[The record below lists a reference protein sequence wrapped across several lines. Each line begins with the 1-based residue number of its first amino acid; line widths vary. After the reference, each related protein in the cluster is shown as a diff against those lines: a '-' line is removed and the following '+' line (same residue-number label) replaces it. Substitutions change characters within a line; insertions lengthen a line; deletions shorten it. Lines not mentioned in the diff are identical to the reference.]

1 MNYYE
6 IIAKI
11 STFVNTIPTK
21 NKIPVI
27 SSWKEFQKRRI
38 TKEEYIDW
46 FQRGLYNSQF
56 AVLMGGIN
64 KLVCIDF
71 DNKVEDLEKIFKESY
86 SYLISKKIEF
96 YSERTPSGGFHI
108 ILKCDDAENFKSEK
122 IAINSKEEA
131 FIETKGEG
139 GYVIV
144 NPSPDYD
151 IINISFVEFLENA
164 RPVDE
169 LSILQFLE
177 FLKNYSYKKEMKK
190 NEVII
195 ENNDK
200 NLFKNDEE
208 KNKALNF
215 LLNEFTQAG
224 WKVLKETDDWLE
236 IQRPGGDGITGGI
249 NKKEVFYYNFS
260 TNAKNFDTKGYNF
273 IKTIQALKN
282 FSSFKEAIEYIKKN
296 LPNFSLDK
304 SNTQKYLKIEGV
316 EKISDDLYEWNGI
329 ILNKDCKIVN
339 ISSNFGN
346 FLSKKIGK
354 IDQNSKE
361 IYVVDGKVIRQI
373 NISEIRQ
380 EIKKIYVDFCDKNNI
395 TSILIGKPIPISV
408 IIDRF
413 VEHFLKPEKLSGLQK
428 SLNILDIDFF
438 ANYKNANYF
447 YFKNCVVKVVKDKID
462 ILNYDEIDHFVFE
475 KNIIKKEFKLINRE
489 FENTFNFC
497 KFVRNIAGSEEKY
510 EILKK
515 IIGFLLD
522 KHKTNALNKAIIFK
536 DYSSLLDNTS
546 ANGRT
551 GKSLLIKAIS
561 YLRKVSM
568 LDGRTT
574 DWKSR
579 FLFDRVDYSTD
590 LLFIDDVDKKFNFNF
605 VFNRVTGDFVI
616 EKKNQGSFVIPFEVS
631 PKIVIA
637 SNFFIDDQKDEST
650 KARIQT
656 FYLANY
662 YNAKKTPNKEFGEYF
677 FEDWDDEKW
686 NIFFNFFIKCN
697 FLYRQNQEFDFEITE
712 DDKYL
717 QLLNSLRS
725 EVNNSLLIDVLK
737 DLCKNINIFTNEN
750 YIEKHKSLTNQ
761 KISNAIKKILQK
773 LQEENL
779 IKYVKERDNRRRYFE
794 VTQNFINIKFKE
806 KIEQVFDIVILDKN
820 DKEKIEN
827 DEEYKENEEYKDK
840 KDDFEIIFDPE
851 ESQEMQEMKGEN
863 KTEIQE
869 LEIVTNNTQ
878 KKEFNVED
886 LIEDEY
892 KDPDELSIFKINE
905 DDNDKYLDDDDNIPF
920 F

>member
-46 FQRGLYNSQF
+46 FQKGLYNSQF

-71 DNKVEDLEKIFKESY
+71 DNKIEDLEKIFKESY
-86 SYLISKKIEF
+86 SYLIHKKIEF

-139 GYVIV
+139 GYVVV

-151 IINISFVEFLENA
+151 IINKNMSFIEFLENA

-177 FLKNYSYKKEMKK
+177 FLKNYSYKKEMK

-195 ENNDK
+195 ENDNK
-200 NLFKNDEE
+200 NLFKSDKE
-208 KNKALNF
+208 KIESLNF
-215 LLNEFTQAG
+215 LLDEFRKAG
-224 WKVLKETDDWLE
+224 WKVLKETDNWLE

-282 FSSFKEAIEYIKKN
+282 FSSLKEAVEYIKKN
-296 LPNFSLDK
+296 VPNFSLDK

-329 ILNKDCKIVN
+329 IMNKDCKIVN

-361 IYVVDGKVIRQI
+361 IYVVDEKVIRQI
-373 NISEIRQ
+373 DISEIRQ

-408 IIDRF
+408 VIDRF

-428 SLNILDIDFF
+428 SLSMLDINFF
-438 ANYKNANYF
+438 TNYKNANYF

-462 ILNYDEIDHFVFE
+462 ILSYDEIDHFVFE
-475 KNIIKKEFKLINRE
+475 KNIIKKDFKLINRE

-561 YLRKVSM
+561 YLRKVSI

-579 FLFDRVDYSTD
+579 FIFDRVDYSTD

-605 VFNRVTGDFVI
+605 LFNRVTGDFVI

-650 KARIQT
+650 KTRIQT

-686 NIFFNFFIKCN
+686 NVFFNFFIKCN

-750 YIEKHKSLTNQ
+750 YSEKHKTLTNQ

-779 IKYVKERDNRRRYFE
+779 IKYVKERDSKKRFYEIQMN
-794 VTQNFINIKFKE
+794 NIDINFKE
-806 KIEQVFDIVILDKN
+806 KIEQIFDIILLDKN
-820 DKEKIEN
+820 DKNNNDNKEN
-827 DEEYKENEEYKDK
+827 GNNEVYKEKKENKDK
-840 KDDFEIIFDPE
+840 K
-851 ESQEMQEMKGEN
+851 
-863 KTEIQE
+863 
-869 LEIVTNNTQ
+869 LE
-878 KKEFNVED
+878 VED

-920 F
+920 

>member
-46 FQRGLYNSQF
+46 FQKGLYNSQF

-71 DNKVEDLEKIFKESY
+71 DNKIEDLEKIFKESY
-86 SYLISKKIEF
+86 SYLIHKKIEF

-139 GYVIV
+139 GYVVV

-151 IINISFVEFLENA
+151 IINKNMSFIEFLENA
-164 RPVDE
+164 RPADE

-177 FLKNYSYKKEMKK
+177 FLKNYSYKKEMK

-195 ENNDK
+195 ENDNK
-200 NLFKNDEE
+200 NLFKSDKE
-208 KNKALNF
+208 KIESLNF
-215 LLNEFTQAG
+215 LLDEFRKAG

-282 FSSFKEAIEYIKKN
+282 FSSLKEAVEYIKKN
-296 LPNFSLDK
+296 VPNFSLDK

-329 ILNKDCKIVN
+329 IMNKDCKIVN

-361 IYVVDGKVIRQI
+361 IYVVDEKVIRQI
-373 NISEIRQ
+373 DISEIRQ

-408 IIDRF
+408 VIDRF

-428 SLNILDIDFF
+428 SLSMLDINFF
-438 ANYKNANYF
+438 TNYKNANYF

-462 ILNYDEIDHFVFE
+462 ILSYDEIDHFVFE
-475 KNIIKKEFKLINRE
+475 KNIIKKDFKLINRE

-561 YLRKVSM
+561 YLRKVSI

-605 VFNRVTGDFVI
+605 LFNRVTGDFVI

-650 KARIQT
+650 KTRIQT

-686 NIFFNFFIKCN
+686 NVFFNFFIKCN

-750 YIEKHKSLTNQ
+750 YSEKHKTLTNQ

-779 IKYVKERDNRRRYFE
+779 IKYVKERDSKKRFYEIQMN
-794 VTQNFINIKFKE
+794 NIDINFKE
-806 KIEQVFDIVILDKN
+806 KIEQIFDIILLDKN
-820 DKEKIEN
+820 DKNDNNDNKEN
-827 DEEYKENEEYKDK
+827 GNNEVYKEKKENKDK
-840 KDDFEIIFDPE
+840 K
-851 ESQEMQEMKGEN
+851 
-863 KTEIQE
+863 
-869 LEIVTNNTQ
+869 LE
-878 KKEFNVED
+878 VED

-920 F
+920 

>member
-46 FQRGLYNSQF
+46 FQKGLYNSQF

-71 DNKVEDLEKIFKESY
+71 DNKIEDLEKIFKESY
-86 SYLISKKIEF
+86 SYLIHKKIEF

-139 GYVIV
+139 GYVVV

-151 IINISFVEFLENA
+151 IINKNMSFIEFLENA

-177 FLKNYSYKKEMKK
+177 FLKNYSYKKEMK

-195 ENNDK
+195 ENDNK
-200 NLFKNDEE
+200 NLFKSDKE
-208 KNKALNF
+208 KIESLNF
-215 LLNEFTQAG
+215 LLDEFRKAG

-282 FSSFKEAIEYIKKN
+282 FSSLKEAVEYIKKN
-296 LPNFSLDK
+296 VPNFSLDK

-329 ILNKDCKIVN
+329 IMNKDCKIVN

-346 FLSKKIGK
+346 FLNKKIGK

-361 IYVVDGKVIRQI
+361 IYVVDEKVIRQI
-373 NISEIRQ
+373 DISEIRQ

-408 IIDRF
+408 VIDRF

-428 SLNILDIDFF
+428 SLSMLDINFF
-438 ANYKNANYF
+438 TNYKNANYF

-462 ILNYDEIDHFVFE
+462 ILSYDEIDHFVFE
-475 KNIIKKEFKLINRE
+475 KNIIKKDFKLINRE

-605 VFNRVTGDFVI
+605 LFNRVTGDFVI

-650 KARIQT
+650 KTRIQT

-686 NIFFNFFIKCN
+686 NVFFNFFIKCN

-750 YIEKHKSLTNQ
+750 YSEKHKTLTNQ

-806 KIEQVFDIVILDKN
+806 KIEQIFDIILLDKN
-820 DKEKIEN
+820 DKNDNNDNKEN
-827 DEEYKENEEYKDK
+827 GNNEVYKEKKENKDK
-840 KDDFEIIFDPE
+840 KE
-851 ESQEMQEMKGEN
+851 
-863 KTEIQE
+863 
-869 LEIVTNNTQ
+869 
-878 KKEFNVED
+878 VED

-920 F
+920 

>member
-46 FQRGLYNSQF
+46 FQKGLYNSQF

-71 DNKVEDLEKIFKESY
+71 DNKIEDLEKIFKESY
-86 SYLISKKIEF
+86 SYLIHKKIEF

-139 GYVIV
+139 GYVVV

-151 IINISFVEFLENA
+151 IINKNMSFIEFLENA
-164 RPVDE
+164 RPADE

-177 FLKNYSYKKEMKK
+177 FLKNYSYKKEIKK

-215 LLNEFTQAG
+215 LLNEFMQAG
-224 WKVLKETDDWLE
+224 WKVLKETDNWLE

-282 FSSFKEAIEYIKKN
+282 FSSLKEAVEYIKKN
-296 LPNFSLDK
+296 VPNFSLDK

-329 ILNKDCKIVN
+329 IMNKDCKIVN

-361 IYVVDGKVIRQI
+361 IYVVDEKVIRQI
-373 NISEIRQ
+373 DISEIRQ

-408 IIDRF
+408 VIDRF

-428 SLNILDIDFF
+428 SLSMLDINFF
-438 ANYKNANYF
+438 TNYKNANYF

-462 ILNYDEIDHFVFE
+462 ILSYDEIDHFVFE
-475 KNIIKKEFKLINRE
+475 KNIIKKDFKLINRE

-561 YLRKVSM
+561 YLRKVSI

-579 FLFDRVDYSTD
+579 FIFDRVDYSTD

-605 VFNRVTGDFVI
+605 LFNRVTGDFVI

-650 KARIQT
+650 KTRIQT

-686 NIFFNFFIKCN
+686 NVFFNFFIKCN

-750 YIEKHKSLTNQ
+750 YSEKHKTLTNQ

-806 KIEQVFDIVILDKN
+806 KIEQIFDIILLDKN
-820 DKEKIEN
+820 DKNDNNDNKEN
-827 DEEYKENEEYKDK
+827 GNNEVYKEKKENKDK
-840 KDDFEIIFDPE
+840 KE
-851 ESQEMQEMKGEN
+851 
-863 KTEIQE
+863 
-869 LEIVTNNTQ
+869 
-878 KKEFNVED
+878 VED

-920 F
+920 